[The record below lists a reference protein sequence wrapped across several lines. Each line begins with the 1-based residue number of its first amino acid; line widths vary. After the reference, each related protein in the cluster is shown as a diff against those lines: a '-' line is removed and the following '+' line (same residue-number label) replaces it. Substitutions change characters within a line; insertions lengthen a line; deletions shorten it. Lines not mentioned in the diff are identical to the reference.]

1 MKTLILFLLLSKLSF
16 AQTWA
21 PIGAKWTYTQS
32 TVNPN
37 YITFK
42 TFESISDTSINGQNC
57 KILNVIENS
66 GPGFSITYQ
75 EFTYSD
81 SNKVY
86 FYKDNDWCL
95 IYDFNAKQNDSFV
108 LNCTFG
114 AVKHPVV
121 VKVIAVDTITINGKQ
136 LKRFDYL
143 VSDLLI
149 GFSGFVIEGI
159 GNTYGMFP
167 VVHHT
172 LGIGPLRCYEDSIL
186 GLYKNQYYYRN
197 RDSAWQQDCDLIIT
211 SVDKPN
217 VAKNSKVFPNPFYDH
232 LTFQFLNNIQT
243 TVTLY
248 DLMGKC
254 VLAQIFTNHAT
265 INTEHLPRSIYFYE
279 VRSNNGTRKTGM
291 IIK

>member
-1 MKTLILFLLLSKLSF
+1 MKTILPFLLLSTLTF

-32 TVNPN
+32 TINPN
-37 YITFK
+37 YTTFK
-42 TFESISDTSINGQNC
+42 TFESISDTSINGQKC

-66 GPGFSITYQ
+66 GPGFSITYH

-86 FYKDNDWCL
+86 FYKNNDWCL

-121 VKVIAVDTITINGKQ
+121 VKVLAVDTVTINGIK
-136 LKRFDYL
+136 LKRFDYSVL
-143 VSDLLI
+143 DLII

-159 GNTYGMFP
+159 GNIYGMFP
-167 VVHHT
+167 IVHHT
-172 LGIGPLRCYEDSIL
+172 YGGPLRCYEDTII
-186 GLYKNQYYYRN
+186 GKYKNQYYN
-197 RDSAWQQDCDLIIT
+197 WNTAWQQDCDLIIT
-211 SVDKPN
+211 SIDKPN
-217 VAKNSKVFPNPFYDH
+217 VADNLKVFPNPFYDH

-254 VLAQIFTNHAT
+254 VLDQIFTTYAT

-291 IIK
+291 IIKQ

>member
-1 MKTLILFLLLSKLSF
+1 MKTLLLFLLFSTQTF

-32 TVNPN
+32 TINPN
-37 YITFK
+37 YTTFK
-42 TFESISDTSINGQNC
+42 TFESISDTSINGQSC
-57 KILNVIENS
+57 KILTVIENI

-86 FYKDNDWCL
+86 FYKNNDWCL
-95 IYDFNAKQNDSFV
+95 LYDFNAKQNDSFV

-114 AVKHPVV
+114 AVNHPVV
-121 VKVIAVDTITINGKQ
+121 VNVLAVDTITINGKQ
-136 LKRFDYL
+136 LKRFNYS
-143 VSDLLI
+143 VFDLII

-159 GNTYGMFP
+159 GNIYEMFP
-167 VVHHT
+167 TVHHT
-172 LGIGPLRCYEDSIL
+172 YGGPLRCYEDTIL
-186 GLYKNQYYYRN
+186 GHYKNQYYN
-197 RDSAWQQDCDLIIT
+197 WNTAWQQDCDLIIT

-217 VAKNSKVFPNPFYDH
+217 VAENSKVFPNPFYDH
-232 LTFQFLNNIQT
+232 LTFQFFNNLQT
-243 TVTLY
+243 RVTLY

-254 VLAQIFTNHAT
+254 VLDQIFTNYAT
-265 INTEHLPRSIYFYE
+265 INTEHLPRSIYYYK

-291 IIK
+291 LIKE

>member
-1 MKTLILFLLLSKLSF
+1 MKTLILFLLLSTLSF

-32 TVNPN
+32 TINPN

-42 TFESISDTSINGQNC
+42 TFESNSDTSINGQSC

-86 FYKDNDWCL
+86 FYKDNEWCL

-121 VKVIAVDTITINGKQ
+121 VKVLAVDTITINGKQ
-136 LKRFDYL
+136 LKRFDYS
-143 VSDLLI
+143 VFDLII

-159 GNTYGMFP
+159 GNIYGMFP
-167 VVHHT
+167 NVHHT
-172 LGIGPLRCYEDSIL
+172 YGGPLRCYEDTIL
-186 GLYKNQYYYRN
+186 GHYKNQYYN
-197 RDSAWQQDCDLIIT
+197 WNTAWQADCDLIIT
-211 SVDKPN
+211 NVDKPN
-217 VAKNSKVFPNPFYDH
+217 VAENSKVFPNPFYDH

-243 TVTLY
+243 RVTLY

-254 VLAQIFTNHAT
+254 VLDQIFTNYAT

-291 IIK
+291 IIKR